1 MQANG
6 FIKRTPLGEIKFNQ
20 ATQSEVQ
27 VNQTQPDG
35 IILPSTVMFDHPFYV
50 ILGWVIFSLMASAIF
65 TVVRSEIF
73 SLEPISQVPCR
84 NCQFFSSNPYLQ
96 CAVHPGMALTE
107 NAVNCS
113 DYCPQKRK
121 LFH

>member
-6 FIKRTPLGEIKFNQ
+6 FIKQTPLGEIKFNQ
-20 ATQSEVQ
+20 ATHSEAQ
-27 VNQTQPDG
+27 ANQTQPDG
-35 IILPSTVMFDHPFYV
+35 FILPSMVMFDHPFYAV
-50 ILGWVIFSLMASAIF
+50 LGWVIFSLMMSAIF
-65 TVVRSEIF
+65 TVIRSEIF

-96 CAVHPGMALTE
+96 CAVHPGMALTDK
-107 NAVNCS
+107 AINCS

>member
-6 FIKRTPLGEIKFNQ
+6 FIKQTPLEEIKFNQ
-20 ATQSEVQ
+20 VTHSEAQ
-27 VNQTQPDG
+27 ANQTQADG
-35 IILPSTVMFDHPFYV
+35 LILPSSAMFDHPFYAV
-50 ILGWVIFSLMASAIF
+50 LGWLIFSLMMSAIF
-65 TVVRSEIF
+65 TVIRSEIF

-96 CAVHPGMALTE
+96 CAVHPGMALTDK
-107 NAVNCS
+107 AINCS

>member
-6 FIKRTPLGEIKFNQ
+6 FIKQSPLGAIKFKQ
-20 ATQSEVQ
+20 GTQSEVQ

-35 IILPSTVMFDHPFYV
+35 IILPNSVMFDHPFYV
-50 ILGWVIFSLMASAIF
+50 VLGWMIFSLMMSAIF
-65 TVVRSEIF
+65 TVVRSEVF

-96 CAVHPGMALTE
+96 CAVNPGMALTDK
-107 NAVNCS
+107 AVNCS